1 MADAAGDNSLR
12 RVTRAITAT
21 NWTAKAKQ
29 AAASLKAQH
38 AAGREGDES
47 PAEPIWPTPKEQLDA
62 LKGLFQGKSEETD
75 SSSSETEGV
84 DDAALEHDA
93 AEVAEAMRRVDWAQ
107 VRVVTAER
115 STDVARTM
123 RSLADNVD
131 WNKVQPVAAQV
142 SSALI
147 AAVAAGR
154 IPVGGSLG
162 PMVARAITDQNNLG
176 RRVAADLANGTSTTS
191 GASAVPPDFRSAIET
206 TASE

>member
-1 MADAAGDNSLR
+1 VTMADTTGDNSLK
-12 RVTRAITAT
+12 RVARAISTT

-38 AAGREGDES
+38 AAGRDGDDT
-47 PAEPIWPTPKEQLDA
+47 PAEPIWPTPKDQLEA
-62 LKGLFQGKSEETD
+62 LKGLFHKPQIAPDAPAPSPEV
-75 SSSSETEGV
+75 V
-84 DDAALEHDA
+84 DEAALEHDA

-107 VRVVTAER
+107 VRVVTSER
-115 STDVARTM
+115 TTDVARTM

-147 AAVAAGR
+147 AAVATGR

-176 RRVAADLANGTSTTS
+176 RRIAADLAKRS
-191 GASAVPPDFRSAIET
+191 SAPPPDFRTTIES
-206 TASE
+206 TAQES

>member
-1 MADAAGDNSLR
+1 MADSTGDNSLK
-12 RVTRAITAT
+12 RVARAISTT
-21 NWTAKAKQ
+21 NWSAKAKQ

-38 AAGREGDES
+38 AAGRDGDDS
-47 PAEPIWPTPKEQLDA
+47 PAEPIWPTPKDQLDA
-62 LKGLFQGKSEETD
+62 LKNLFHTTPTD
-75 SSSSETEGV
+75 TDAPSPSPEVV
-84 DDAALEHDA
+84 DEAALDHDA

-107 VRVVTAER
+107 VRVVTSER
-115 STDVARTM
+115 TTDVARTM

-176 RRVAADLANGTSTTS
+176 RRIAADLAKGN
-191 GASAVPPDFRSAIET
+191 SAAPPDFRTTIES
-206 TASE
+206 TAQES

>member
-1 MADAAGDNSLR
+1 MADSTGDNSLK
-12 RVTRAITAT
+12 RVARAISTT
-21 NWTAKAKQ
+21 NWSAKAKQ

-38 AAGREGDES
+38 AAGRDGDDS
-47 PAEPIWPTPKEQLDA
+47 PAEPIWPTPKDQLDA
-62 LKGLFQGKSEETD
+62 LKNLFHKTPTD
-75 SSSSETEGV
+75 TDAPSPSPEVV
-84 DDAALEHDA
+84 DEAALDHDA

-107 VRVVTAER
+107 VRVVTSER
-115 STDVARTM
+115 TTDVARTM

-176 RRVAADLANGTSTTS
+176 RRIAADLAKGN
-191 GASAVPPDFRSAIET
+191 SAAPPDFRTTIES
-206 TASE
+206 TAQES